1 MSFMDNL
8 KRSLGYE
15 ETEDGEKKEG
25 GSFNFSEFVNDFTN
39 SVKNSRE
46 QYKQS
51 KQQETTQKQYRPA
64 PEPQQAPR
72 TVPVYDDF
80 DDDFVITPEQ
90 SFYEIVLIRPKT
102 LDDINYMVDQ
112 ILEEKNPIIVDLSF
126 LEKES
131 EANFKLAGDKIR
143 QMRTNFGAQALLLT
157 RSEDKNL
164 IILSPKKVKLVN
176 KG

>member
-1 MSFMDNL
+1 M
-8 KRSLGYE
+8 
-15 ETEDGEKKEG
+15 
-25 GSFNFSEFVNDFTN
+25 
-39 SVKNSRE
+39 
-46 QYKQS
+46 
-51 KQQETTQKQYRPA
+51 
-64 PEPQQAPR
+64 
-72 TVPVYDDF
+72 
-80 DDDFVITPEQ
+80 ITPEQ

-143 QMRTNFGAQALLLT
+143 QMRTKYGAQALLLT

-164 IILSPKKVKLVN
+164 IILSPRKVKLVN